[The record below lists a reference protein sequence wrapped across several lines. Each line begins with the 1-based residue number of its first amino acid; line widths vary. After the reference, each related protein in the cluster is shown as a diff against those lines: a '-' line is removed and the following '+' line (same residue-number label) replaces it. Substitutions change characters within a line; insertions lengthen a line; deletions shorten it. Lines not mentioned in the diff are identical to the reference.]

1 MYTSHFGLKEIPF
14 SISPDPRYLYMS
26 QRHREALAHLLYG
39 TQQAGGFIQL
49 TGEVGTGKTT
59 LTRALLQ
66 QLPKNVD
73 VALLLNPKQSAL
85 EFLQSICDEL
95 RIPYENNLHSIKT
108 FVDALNNYLLDAHKI
123 HRHTVLL
130 IDEAQNLTVDVLEQI
145 RLLTNLETNQ
155 RKLLQI
161 ILVGQPE
168 LRILLARKDLRQLA
182 QRITARY
189 HLLPLSER
197 ETLEL
202 IQHRLSI
209 AGQSRMFFN
218 PAAIRQIHN
227 FSKGIPRL
235 IIILCDRAMLGAYS
249 EGKFIVDPKIVRR
262 AAKEVTG
269 ETVAENKTPFG
280 KIYKPA
286 IAASIMIVVASA
298 LFLFWPLSS
307 DKQIE
312 SASNASHAGQK
323 VLASEIKPE
332 TERHK
337 KTTSVAKSPS
347 LTRQQIQVDTTEQP
361 LFVDE
366 EVTLPVIKPVSLV
379 STTPVR
385 TTVPDLNTLLNDRN
399 LKSDTG
405 SAYAELFALWSKDY
419 YSAKGSSA
427 CEKAN
432 RLGLSCWHNKGTW
445 NNLRIINRPAVI
457 VLIDSDNIRHNVVIK
472 SMKGQQVSLSF
483 AGKTF
488 NFAITEL
495 DPYWYGSFVVLWRQ
509 PPVNLDSIHPGV
521 RGNAALWL
529 KQTLNKVEGIPNSDE
544 LDNLF
549 DQDLEM
555 RVKAFQKERYLNED
569 GVVGKQTMIHLNTAL
584 NDPTIPV
591 LLKNMLDS
599 KKQNEKQSLLVR
611 Q

>member
-1 MYTSHFGLKEIPF
+1 
-14 SISPDPRYLYMS
+14 MS

-95 RIPYENNLHSIKT
+95 RIPYKNNLHSIKT

-218 PAAIRQIHN
+218 SAAIRQIHN
-227 FSKGIPRL
+227 ISKGIPRL

-262 AAKEVTG
+262 AAREVTG
-269 ETVAENKTPFG
+269 EIVDDNNSSLG

-286 IAASIMIVVASA
+286 IAASVMIIVASA
-298 LFLFWPLSS
+298 LFLIWPLSS
-307 DKQIE
+307 DKQIN
-312 SASNASHAGQK
+312 SASKVASHANQK
-323 VLASEIKPE
+323 ALASETKPKK
-332 TERHK
+332 ERHK
-337 KTTSVAKSPS
+337 KIATGAKSQP
-347 LTRQQIQVDTTEQP
+347 LTRQQLKVETPEQQ

-366 EVTLPVIKPVSLV
+366 DVTLPVIKPVSLV
-379 STTPVR
+379 STKPAGTPTR
-385 TTVPDLNTLLNDRN
+385 TTTAPDINTLLNDPD

-419 YSAKGSSA
+419 YSAKGISA
-427 CEKAN
+427 CDKAN
-432 RLGLSCWHNKGTW
+432 RLGLSCWYNKGTW
-445 NNLRIINRPAVI
+445 NNLRVINRPAVI
-457 VLIDSDNIRHNVVIK
+457 ELIDSDNNRHNVVIN

-509 PPVNLDSIHPGV
+509 PPVNLDTINPGI

-529 KQTLNKVEGIPNSDE
+529 KQTLNKVEGIPNSAE

-549 DQDLEM
+549 DQDLEI

-591 LLKNMLDS
+591 LLKNMFGS
-599 KKQNEKQSLLVR
+599 KKQNEKQSLLVI